1 MQEREE
7 EANWLSLVLFQV
19 YTVIVSI
26 NVLDVKIENLRHLF
40 DLLIEANKKS
50 LRKRKDSYL
59 QIFTKVWMVII
70 VTLEQW

>member
-1 MQEREE
+1 VEKQEREE
-7 EANWLSLVLFQV
+7 EADWLSSVLFQV

-50 LRKRKDSYL
+50 VLKR
-59 QIFTKVWMVII
+59 
-70 VTLEQW
+70 